1 MTTLI
6 PKFDLKDGG
15 STPTGAVNRP
25 INEKLSEII
34 SVKDFGAIGD
44 GVVDDTTAIQNAI
57 DSIERGILLFPAGT
71 YKTTATINIP
81 NKNDQNDATQS
92 NFEISAYGAKI
103 VSTVSGSTAALYIS
117 ACKRLIIRGLEISA
131 ASTSLDVQVQGLWH
145 STWDSC
151 NFGNVQFS
159 GLGAEFD
166 SHYLNKFV
174 ECYFETVT
182 LRTGTDAARSEFN
195 GNIFDS
201 CRIWGP
207 EYAIKKYGAHGIEG
221 LTFINCDISYQSTAI
236 LYIDET
242 TDGSMNFIGCYFD
255 SAAGFPYDT
264 KGILLDFSGAIM
276 NPNSANTEA
285 FLVGTASGSQSKG
298 DIGVRV
304 GNRIPTSGY
313 NLIKNGGLSLGTNSV
328 TSVNTTTTVVSGTGL
343 FGKYL
348 NSTSTTTFGF
358 IEFASLPVPV
368 TGFYTLTV
376 IGKSSSVGNVANECN
391 GVFGVIDLSSDWT
404 ISSFTTYIA
413 QGSSV
418 AFKTSLGAGAT
429 MNVDFAYVGLT
440 YGKSAPIYA
449 PTIPLI
455 GSATYDPPSLVD
467 GDGATTTVTCTGAVL
482 GMFAT
487 ASFGVDLQGITV
499 TAWVSVANTVSVRFQ
514 NETGGTIDLASSTLT
529 VKAEY

>member
-6 PKFDLKDGG
+6 PKFDLKNGG

-92 NFEISAYGAKI
+92 NFEILAYGAKI
-103 VSTVSGSTAALYIS
+103 VSTVTGSTAALYIS
-117 ACKRLIIRGLEISA
+117 ACKRLIIRGLEVSA
-131 ASTSLDVQVQGLWH
+131 ASTTLCVQVQGLWN

-151 NFGNVQFS
+151 NFGTVQFS
-159 GLGAEFD
+159 SLGAAFD
-166 SHYLNKFV
+166 SNYWNKFV
-174 ECYFETVT
+174 ECQFGAITIN
-182 LRTGTDAARSEFN
+182 TGTNAARSEFN
-195 GNIFDS
+195 ANIFDT
-201 CRIWGP
+201 CRLWGAD
-207 EYAIKKYGAHGIEG
+207 YAIKKYGAHGVES

-236 LYIDET
+236 LYVDET
-242 TDGSMNFIGCYFD
+242 TYGNINFISCYFD
-255 SAAGFPYDT
+255 SAPGFPYDT
-264 KGILLDFSGAIM
+264 KGILLDFTGATT
-276 NPNSANTEA
+276 NPNSANLES
-285 FLVGTASGSQSKG
+285 FLVATASGSQSKG
-298 DIGVRV
+298 SLGVRV
-304 GNRIPTSGY
+304 GNRIPTSSY
-313 NLIKNGGLSLGTNSV
+313 NLIKNGGISLGTNSV
-328 TSVNTTTTVVSGTGL
+328 TSVNTTTTVASGTGL

-348 NSTSTTTFGF
+348 NSTSSTTFGF
-358 IEFASLPVPV
+358 ISFNSIPAPV

-376 IGKSSSVGNVANECN
+376 IGKSSSTGDVTTQCN
-391 GVFGVIDLSSDWT
+391 GVFGVIELSSDWT

-418 AFKTSLGAGAT
+418 SFKTTVGTGAA

-440 YGKSAPIYA
+440 YGSSAPIYA

-467 GDGATTTVTCTGAVL
+467 GDGVTTTVTCTGAVL
-482 GMFAT
+482 GMFAR
-487 ASFGVDLQGITV
+487 ASFGVDLQGITL
-499 TAWVSVANTVSVRFQ
+499 TAWVSAADTVSVRFQ